1 MREKKGA
8 DELLYVLDA
17 AVLGESKD
25 WKDAKRLFLGS
36 ASGNRGLIE
45 LIATPQFGYTLYT
58 GRQASRVTP
67 LR

>member
-45 LIATPQFGYTLYT
+45 LIAVSYTHLT
-58 GRQASRVTP
+58 LPTKA
-67 LR
+67 